1 MMMIMMINS
10 EMWSTSG
17 EKKISVQRIRVGS
30 SAAGHAGE
38 VVMAPSKVLLTRH
51 QSLCLHHQ
59 PREKKKMRAFAGV
72 ALEASPDSSIV
83 VFIVVGG
90 CEARRIVAKEP
101 AIFDVGFVY
110 R

>member
-1 MMMIMMINS
+1 MVNIGREEENFG
-10 EMWSTSG
+10 STYAG
-17 EKKISVQRIRVGS
+17 IGS
-30 SAAGHAGE
+30 KSAAGHAGE
-38 VVMAPSKVLLTRH
+38 DVVMAPSKVLLTRH

-59 PREKKKMRAFAGV
+59 PREKKMRAFAGV
-72 ALEASPDSSIV
+72 ALEAASPDSSIVV

-90 CEARRIVAKEP
+90 CEARRIIVAKEP

>member
-1 MMMIMMINS
+1 
-10 EMWSTSG
+10 MWSTSG
-17 EKKISVQRIRVGS
+17 EKKISVQRIWVGS

-59 PREKKKMRAFAGV
+59 PREKKMRAFAGV
-72 ALEASPDSSIV
+72 ALEASPDSI
-83 VFIVVGG
+83 FIVVGG
-90 CEARRIVAKEP
+90 CEARRIIVAKEP
-101 AIFDVGFVY
+101 AIFVVGFVY